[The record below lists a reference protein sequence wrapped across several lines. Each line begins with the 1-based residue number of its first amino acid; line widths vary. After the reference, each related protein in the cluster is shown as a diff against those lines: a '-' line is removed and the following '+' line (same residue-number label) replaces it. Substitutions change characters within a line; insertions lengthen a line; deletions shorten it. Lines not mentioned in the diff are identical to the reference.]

1 LKHQEGLK
9 RSLFVGR
16 HLASHLRLHALRSRV
31 PLKPAFAM
39 NRELQGK
46 VCPKFRG
53 AAASKRRVS
62 TAQTF
67 ARNFAAH
74 QFEPV
79 CVDD

>member
-1 LKHQEGLK
+1 
-9 RSLFVGR
+9 
-16 HLASHLRLHALRSRV
+16 
-31 PLKPAFAM
+31 M
-39 NRELQGK
+39 YRELQGK

-53 AAASKRRVS
+53 GAASKRRVS